1 VSVSRYETKLRG
13 EIGTGVLWVE
23 YPNRFPAPLEKDMK
37 GYVRALRQN
46 IMLKK
51 NSQFSLSI

>member
-1 VSVSRYETKLRG
+1 MTIDVSISRYETKARG

-37 GYVRALRQN
+37 G
-46 IMLKK
+46 
-51 NSQFSLSI
+51 